1 MSEQKGSTIFPWPFT
16 RQTPDAPDVVQRYLN
31 ATGPDERAS
40 WRDVPYSVL
49 DVETTGL
56 NSRRDAMLSIGIVD
70 IDDGRIRLDRQWYTL
85 LRPPDHVKVSAESIR
100 IHGLLRQDVATARP
114 PEEVLP
120 ELLAH
125 LTDRVLVVHFAPID
139 VDFISRALRSL
150 WGVALRGPALDTIR
164 LAETLYHRQ
173 RWTTGHDGMQMITAL
188 GPLAAQAGLPV
199 YSEHNALS
207 DALTTAQLFLSQA
220 MQMERQGEGTL
231 RRLLKAG
238 RCLR

>member
-1 MSEQKGSTIFPWPFT
+1 
-16 RQTPDAPDVVQRYLN
+16 
-31 ATGPDERAS
+31 
-40 WRDVPYSVL
+40 
-49 DVETTGL
+49 
-56 NSRRDAMLSIGIVD
+56 
-70 IDDGRIRLDRQWYTL
+70 
-85 LRPPDHVKVSAESIR
+85 
-100 IHGLLRQDVATARP
+100 
-114 PEEVLP
+114 
-120 ELLAH
+120 
-125 LTDRVLVVHFAPID
+125 VHFAPID

-173 RWTTGHDGMQMITAL
+173 RWTLGHDGMQMITAL